1 MVANVIRMA
10 NDIAIFHQS
19 FTDDEATQML
29 SEHFNK
35 FWAPSMRRQLFE
47 VYRSHPDCF
56 DRLITQCM
64 RKVRCSTYNP
74 IIAEIRERHG
84 TGG

>member
-1 MVANVIRMA
+1 MRAHLVRMA

-19 FTDDEATQML
+19 FPEDEAMQMV
-29 SEHFNK
+29 SEHINK

-47 VYRSHPDCF
+47 VFQSKPDVFNNLVAKC
-56 DRLITQCM
+56 L
-64 RKVRCSTYNP
+64 RKISCSTYNP
-74 IIAEIRERHG
+74 IIADIRERSG